1 MDHSVSWKEYF
12 PNLLETVLCHQIF
25 VFWVRGL
32 KFWLLAYF
40 FIFLNYAKFQLDWT
54 SLILDIYKGPHFKFW
69 LDWKKKTKILCP
81 LFCLSVHKWW
91 NLWVYQTVVHARRYF
106 NCLLGSNIVCFDYGP
121 SIILPTRSNN
131 QFRNY
136 IDIPNDNLQVRE
148 I

>member
-1 MDHSVSWKEYF
+1 MINCWNSLQKIWKCIDFLFLQLAICFLIFEFLSVF
-12 PNLLETVLCHQIF
+12 FNVLS
-25 VFWVRGL
+25 
-32 KFWLLAYF
+32 
-40 FIFLNYAKFQLDWT
+40 N
-54 SLILDIYKGPHFKFW
+54 IYKGPHFKFW
-69 LDWKKKTKILCP
+69 LDWKKKTKILCS